1 MNTTESSNSKSSKT
15 QTSACL
21 LDCDLTYL
29 SKLVRQLTRIIDN
42 NGRNPRQESDFMIED
57 KNKSGNSQSQ
67 KITSKK
73 NELKQL
79 KSRLNTTKKKKT
91 KQYSKPQPKK
101 PKVGKA
107 EAKKKAEIKKKAEA
121 KKKAEEAKRKEEEA
135 KRKEEEAKKTYEEE
149 LEEQLTEEEITGFQI
164 DKTNMDRLAN
174 RVCEIIFGYGTDGML
189 QTELWKKLKL
199 SSRDGSRLALKL
211 ERLGMITR
219 EKLLEKGRWTY
230 KLIIRKAPVS
240 TISIE
245 NAPCLVCPVE
255 SKCSLN
261 NEISPKTCQYIED
274 WVFTEIKTSKSK

>member
-1 MNTTESSNSKSSKT
+1 MNTTKSSNSKSSKT

-42 NGRNPRQESDFMIED
+42 NGRNPRQESDFMVED

-67 KITSKK
+67 KITSRK

-101 PKVGKA
+101 PKVG
-107 EAKKKAEIKKKAEA
+107 KAEIKKKAEA

-174 RVCEIIFGYGTDGML
+174 RVCEIIISYGTDGML

-219 EKLLEKGRWTY
+219 EKILENGRWTY

-245 NAPCLVCPVE
+245 NAPCLICPVE
-255 SKCSLN
+255 SKCALD

-274 WVFTEIKTSKSK
+274 WVFVELKTNKSK

>member
-1 MNTTESSNSKSSKT
+1 
-15 QTSACL
+15 
-21 LDCDLTYL
+21 
-29 SKLVRQLTRIIDN
+29 
-42 NGRNPRQESDFMIED
+42 
-57 KNKSGNSQSQ
+57 
-67 KITSKK
+67 
-73 NELKQL
+73 
-79 KSRLNTTKKKKT
+79 
-91 KQYSKPQPKK
+91 
-101 PKVGKA
+101 
-107 EAKKKAEIKKKAEA
+107 
-121 KKKAEEAKRKEEEA
+121 
-135 KRKEEEAKKTYEEE
+135 
-149 LEEQLTEEEITGFQI
+149 
-164 DKTNMDRLAN
+164 MDRLAN
-174 RVCEIIFGYGTDGML
+174 RVCEVIISYGTDGML

-274 WVFTEIKTSKSK
+274 WVFAEIKTSKLK